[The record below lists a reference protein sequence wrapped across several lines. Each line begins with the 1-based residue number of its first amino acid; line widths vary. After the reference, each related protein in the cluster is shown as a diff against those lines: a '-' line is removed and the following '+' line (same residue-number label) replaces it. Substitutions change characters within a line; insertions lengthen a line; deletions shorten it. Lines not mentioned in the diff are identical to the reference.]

1 MPNPSNSPQ
10 DALQAAIFNRLRA
23 EYAETHEGAP
33 DHVELDK
40 LAYEKAKEI
49 IESQKKNNI
58 PTDS

>member
-1 MPNPSNSPQ
+1 MPSNNPQ

-40 LAYEKAKEI
+40 LALVEAQKI
-49 IESQKKNNI
+49 IEELQKKNNI
-58 PTDS
+58 PGNS